1 MKIVSGNIKRSTK
14 YSLLSAE
21 ILTSLFRFFELFCDG
36 LNIDSQEILRGQFQY
51 NIASV
56 NIVQEIIKS
65 LLILMKDVRKN
76 FFIYF
81 ENKVD
86 DKFFHKL
93 HADTLEKSHKYLDW
107 RKINFRFRQFHFLS
121 IRQGFDTLIEISQGL
136 NVPNMLNIFVDFNI
150 DEINSMMEFFSCYF
164 KVSKFHINN
173 DPVTYYGC
181 LSSCVFYFD
190 TFFSEGSSVEN
201 LENEETKKK
210 NSSANRAKISDI
222 SSVKQTVKF
231 SNLNLERNYEKSFGL
246 DIKILSTMYDKPK
259 HHLAMWE
266 KITLFHQLLFE
277 TEIVCLKFLNF
288 ILETKY
294 YLSEENLD
302 KYLNY
307 VNQIEPRF
315 LLDCLNSQFLRRL
328 DFYMFKTVIFEIYVF
343 FLNSFKIELNPERM
357 VQIKSFK
364 SWMAGD
370 KSRRPEKYLA
380 SVEIV
385 NVDGRLIKV
394 FFPIAKKIKRIWH
407 FSFINSFLM
416 DLLDNINRDNPDDKV
431 RDIFEEFSYFI
442 EVIVHQNNIG
452 KLAEMLPYVGVVM
465 IYIKN
470 LKKNLIVVFCVTG
483 IVVNMILLFYTE
495 DNAESNIYLY

>member
-14 YSLLSAE
+14 YSLLGVE

-36 LNIDSQEILRGQFQY
+36 LNIDNQEILRGQFQY
-51 NIASV
+51 NIASA

-65 LLILMKDVRKN
+65 LLIMMKDVRKN
-76 FFIYF
+76 YFIYF
-81 ENKVD
+81 ENKLD
-86 DKFFHKL
+86 DNFFHKQ

-107 RKINFRFRQFHFLS
+107 RKINLRFRQFHFLS

-136 NVPNMLNIFVDFNI
+136 NIPNMLNIFVDFNI
-150 DEINSMMEFFSCYF
+150 DEINYMMEFFSCYF
-164 KVSKFHINN
+164 KVCKFHINN
-173 DPVTYYGC
+173 DPITYYGC

-190 TFFSEGSSVEN
+190 TFFSEGSPADHIEN
-201 LENEETKKK
+201 DELKKR
-210 NSSANRAKISDI
+210 NSNTNKAKIIDI
-222 SSVKQTVKF
+222 STIKHSVKF
-231 SNLNLERNYEKSFGL
+231 HNLNLEKNYDKSFGL
-246 DIKILSTMYDKPK
+246 NIKVLSAMYDKPK

-288 ILETKY
+288 ILESKY
-294 YLSEENLD
+294 YLSEENLE

-315 LLDCLNSQFLRRL
+315 LLDCLNSQFIRHK
-328 DFYMFKTVIFEIYVF
+328 DFYIFKTVIFELYAF

-357 VQIKSFK
+357 VQVKNFK
-364 SWMAGD
+364 SWIAGD
-370 KSRRPEKYLA
+370 KIRRPEKYLA

-394 FFPIAKKIKRIWH
+394 FFPIARKIKRMWH
-407 FSFINSFLM
+407 FDFINSYLM

-431 RDIFEEFSYFI
+431 RDIFEKFSYFI
-442 EVIVHQNNIG
+442 EIIQHQNSIA
-452 KLAEMLPYVGVVM
+452 KLAEKLPLVGSVM

-470 LKKNLIVVFCVTG
+470 LKRNLIFAFCVTG
-483 IVVNMILLFYTE
+483 IVVNMILLFYT
-495 DNAESNIYLY
+495 DNNEESNIYFY